1 MRLPIDTAG
10 MTFMCAT
17 APEPVLDFET
27 RQPKADENGEPLSS
41 LQVVA
46 LADGGAEV
54 VSVKV
59 PGEPSVESG
68 ERLSLE
74 GLIAT
79 PWTMGDRSGVAFRAQ
94 TVRSI
99 GQAAPKARPK
109 DAADG

>member
-27 RQPKADENGEPLSS
+27 RQPKANENGEPLYS

-59 PGEPSVESG
+59 PGEPNVEPG
-68 ERLSLE
+68 QPLSLD
-74 GLIAT
+74 GLVAT
-79 PWTMGDRSGVAFRAQ
+79 PWTMGDRSGVAYRAK
-94 TVRSI
+94 TVRSA
-99 GQAAPKARPK
+99 GQPTSKAPKGTA
-109 DAADG
+109 DA